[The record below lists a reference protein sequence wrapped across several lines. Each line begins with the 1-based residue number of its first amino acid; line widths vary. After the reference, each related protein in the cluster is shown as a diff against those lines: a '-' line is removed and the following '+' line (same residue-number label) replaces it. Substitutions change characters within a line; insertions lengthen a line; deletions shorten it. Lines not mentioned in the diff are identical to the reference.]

1 MSDPETHKKG
11 RQEHKTRLKGIPVSA
26 GFGQGYVYYLREG
39 IGFDEIY
46 FREAGNVHEEIDRFE
61 DAVRQSE
68 SQVLQV
74 CHPVETELS
83 RDEQAILQAYL
94 MFLRDGGLKNKVIDN
109 IREGHAA
116 EYALKEV
123 ILNYVKAFS
132 KIEDP
137 YIRQRDTDIENIGK
151 RILRNLLGLGDEKA
165 SVFKRDTILIASNL
179 SPAELIRARQENL
192 RGIILSKGGETSH
205 VSILARSFEIPM
217 VINVRGLSENIKEN
231 DFLIVDGTSGL
242 VYPKPSK
249 VVIQEYQ
256 RLEKEKS
263 RQDKS
268 LDALKVLPAQ
278 TRDGFKVRL
287 GANIGIL
294 SDLKLA
300 EKYGVDHIG
309 LYRTEFL
316 FLTRD
321 SFPSEDEQAN
331 LYRRILEEAG
341 GKEVTIR
348 TLDVGGDKFLSYL
361 EYPKEDNPYL
371 GWRSIR
377 VSLELKDIFRDQIR
391 AILKASAFG
400 RTKLLFPMIS
410 SVGEMKEIIAMISE
424 EKANLRAENIPHD
437 DEIKIGILVEVPAA
451 AIILDKLLPYVD
463 FISVGTNDLVQYV
476 LAVDRNNP
484 KVASIY
490 NPLHPAVI
498 SVISEAASLCRKSKK
513 PLVICGEAAASPR
526 CAYLYVGMGINDLS
540 MNAASVP
547 VIKNLIRKINQKD
560 AKRVLKQVLSMED
573 ADSIGN
579 FLDNILP

>member
-46 FREAGNVHEEIDRFE
+46 FREASNVHEEIDRFE

-151 RILRNLLGLGDEKA
+151 RILRNLLGLEDEET

-179 SPAELIRARQENL
+179 SPAELIRTRQENL

-294 SDLKLA
+294 SDLSLV

>member
-1 MSDPETHKKG
+1 MSDPGTHKKG
-11 RQEHKTRLKGIPVSA
+11 RQEHKNRLKGIPVSA

-46 FREAGNVHEEIDRFE
+46 FREASNVHEEIDRFE

-151 RILRNLLGLGDEKA
+151 RILRNLLGLEDEET

-179 SPAELIRARQENL
+179 SPAELIRTRQENL

-294 SDLKLA
+294 SDLSLV

>member
-1 MSDPETHKKG
+1 
-11 RQEHKTRLKGIPVSA
+11 
-26 GFGQGYVYYLREG
+26 
-39 IGFDEIY
+39 
-46 FREAGNVHEEIDRFE
+46 
-61 DAVRQSE
+61 
-68 SQVLQV
+68 
-74 CHPVETELS
+74 
-83 RDEQAILQAYL
+83 
-94 MFLRDGGLKNKVIDN
+94 
-109 IREGHAA
+109 
-116 EYALKEV
+116 
-123 ILNYVKAFS
+123 
-132 KIEDP
+132 
-137 YIRQRDTDIENIGK
+137 
-151 RILRNLLGLGDEKA
+151 
-165 SVFKRDTILIASNL
+165 
-179 SPAELIRARQENL
+179 
-192 RGIILSKGGETSH
+192 
-205 VSILARSFEIPM
+205 M

-294 SDLKLA
+294 SDLSLV
-300 EKYGVDHIG
+300 EKYGVDYIG

>member
-1 MSDPETHKKG
+1 M
-11 RQEHKTRLKGIPVSA
+11 
-26 GFGQGYVYYLREG
+26 
-39 IGFDEIY
+39 
-46 FREAGNVHEEIDRFE
+46 
-61 DAVRQSE
+61 
-68 SQVLQV
+68 
-74 CHPVETELS
+74 
-83 RDEQAILQAYL
+83 
-94 MFLRDGGLKNKVIDN
+94 
-109 IREGHAA
+109 
-116 EYALKEV
+116 
-123 ILNYVKAFS
+123 
-132 KIEDP
+132 
-137 YIRQRDTDIENIGK
+137 
-151 RILRNLLGLGDEKA
+151 
-165 SVFKRDTILIASNL
+165 
-179 SPAELIRARQENL
+179 
-192 RGIILSKGGETSH
+192 
-205 VSILARSFEIPM
+205 SILARSFEIPM

-294 SDLKLA
+294 SDLSLV

-391 AILKASAFG
+391 AILNASAFG

-410 SVGEMKEIIAMISE
+410 SVGEMKEIIAIISE
-424 EKANLRAENIPHD
+424 ETSGQ
-437 DEIKIGILVEVPAA
+437 KIFP
-451 AIILDKLLPYVD
+451 
-463 FISVGTNDLVQYV
+463 TMT
-476 LAVDRNNP
+476 
-484 KVASIY
+484 
-490 NPLHPAVI
+490 
-498 SVISEAASLCRKSKK
+498 KSK
-513 PLVICGEAAASPR
+513 
-526 CAYLYVGMGINDLS
+526 
-540 MNAASVP
+540 SV
-547 VIKNLIRKINQKD
+547 
-560 AKRVLKQVLSMED
+560 SW
-573 ADSIGN
+573 
-579 FLDNILP
+579 

>member
-1 MSDPETHKKG
+1 MSDPETHKKV
-11 RQEHKTRLKGIPVSA
+11 RQEHKNRLKGIPVSA

-46 FREAGNVHEEIDRFE
+46 FREASNVHEEIDRFE

-151 RILRNLLGLGDEKA
+151 RILRNLLGLGDEEA
-165 SVFKRDTILIASNL
+165 SVFKRDTILIASNM

-294 SDLKLA
+294 SDLSLV

>member
-46 FREAGNVHEEIDRFE
+46 FREASNVHEEIDRFE

-151 RILRNLLGLGDEKA
+151 RILRNLLGLEDEET

-179 SPAELIRARQENL
+179 SPAELIRTRQENL

-294 SDLKLA
+294 SDLSLV
-300 EKYGVDHIG
+300 EKYGVDYIG

>member
-1 MSDPETHKKG
+1 MSDPGTHKKG
-11 RQEHKTRLKGIPVSA
+11 RQEHKNRLKGIPVSA

-151 RILRNLLGLGDEKA
+151 RILRNLLGLEDEET

-179 SPAELIRARQENL
+179 SPAELIRTRQENL

-294 SDLKLA
+294 SDLSLV